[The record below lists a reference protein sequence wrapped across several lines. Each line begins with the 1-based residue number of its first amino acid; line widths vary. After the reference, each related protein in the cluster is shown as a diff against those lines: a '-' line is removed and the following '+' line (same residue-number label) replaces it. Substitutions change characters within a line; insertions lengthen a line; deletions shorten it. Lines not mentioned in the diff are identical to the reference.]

1 MLKKGKYPPI
11 GKQHSMMPLILVD
24 KTGKIISEPNVA
36 GELVLLGVCVSMG
49 YLNDDKEMKR
59 RYTTKENLRAFL
71 TGDIGYFD
79 EKENFYISGR
89 SDSMVK
95 ISGHRIDLN
104 EVENVA
110 LQHLAVSSSAA
121 FVQTIQDDYKELW
134 LAMELKESN
143 SEIDIYSAKKL
154 LRKILPQYMVPKRL
168 FVIPKIP
175 LTINRKVDRL
185 QVKQIINEKL
195 LK

>member
-1 MLKKGKYPPI
+1 
-11 GKQHSMMPLILVD
+11 
-24 KTGKIISEPNVA
+24 
-36 GELVLLGVCVSMG
+36 
-49 YLNDDKEMKR
+49 
-59 RYTTKENLRAFL
+59 
-71 TGDIGYFD
+71 
-79 EKENFYISGR
+79 
-89 SDSMVK
+89 MVK

-175 LTINRKVDRL
+175 LNINRKVDRL

>member
-1 MLKKGKYPPI
+1 
-11 GKQHSMMPLILVD
+11 
-24 KTGKIISEPNVA
+24 
-36 GELVLLGVCVSMG
+36 
-49 YLNDDKEMKR
+49 
-59 RYTTKENLRAFL
+59 
-71 TGDIGYFD
+71 
-79 EKENFYISGR
+79 
-89 SDSMVK
+89 MVK

-121 FVQTIQDDYKELW
+121 FVQPIQDDYKELW
-134 LAMELKESN
+134 LAIELKESN

-175 LTINRKVDRL
+175 LNINRKVDRL

-195 LK
+195 SK